1 MSGKKLLIVIPCY
14 NEEEALPST
23 LKRMETLMNKML
35 GEKLIDKNS
44 RVMFV
49 DDGSA
54 DNTWQILKK
63 GVGKTPF
70 FEALRLSRNFGHQS
84 AILAG
89 MFDNEADIYV
99 TIDADLQDDPDCIV
113 EMLQKIKAGADI
125 VYGVRRERPSDTW
138 FKRVSAQAFYRLLL
152 MLGVKIVYNHAD
164 FRMMTRR
171 AVEQLK
177 RFPERNLFLRAVVP
191 LVGFKSDSVYYS
203 RTPRTAGT
211 TKYPLKKMLAFAWNG
226 VSSFSIVPLR
236 LVTLLGFLISLLGAA
251 FIIRILF
258 TWNAR
263 GTVAGWSSTITLI
276 TCFSGVQLL
285 SLGVIGE
292 YIAKIFVE
300 VKRRPLYIV
309 DEKIKHLPGKKK
321 EAGK

>member
-1 MSGKKLLIVIPCY
+1 
-14 NEEEALPST
+14 
-23 LKRMETLMNKML
+23 
-35 GEKLIDKNS
+35 
-44 RVMFV
+44 MFV

-125 VYGVRRERPSDTW
+125 VYGVRRERSSDTW

-211 TKYPLKKMLAFAWNG
+211 TKYPLKKMLAFAIDG
-226 VSSFSIVPLR
+226 ITSFSIKPIR
-236 LVTLLGFLISLLGAA
+236 LITTLGVGALCASALMIIWFIIGAVRGNTVSGWATIVISIWLFGGLILLG
-251 FIIRILF
+251 
-258 TWNAR
+258 
-263 GTVAGWSSTITLI
+263 
-276 TCFSGVQLL
+276 
-285 SLGVIGE
+285 LGVVGE
-292 YIAKIFVE
+292 YIGKIYMEAKGRPRFRVE
-300 VKRRPLYIV
+300 KFL
-309 DEKIKHLPGKKK
+309 G
-321 EAGK
+321 

>member
-1 MSGKKLLIVIPCY
+1 MSENKLLIVIPCY
-14 NEEEALPST
+14 NEEEVLPST
-23 LKRMETLMNKML
+23 FERMEMLMNKML

-54 DNTWQILKK
+54 DNTWQILKNK
-63 GVGKTPF
+63 VSKAPF

-89 MFDNEADIYV
+89 MYDNDADIYV

-113 EMLQKIKAGADI
+113 EMLQKIKTGVDI
-125 VYGVRRERPSDTW
+125 VYGVRKERSSDTW
-138 FKRVSAQAFYRLLL
+138 FKRVSAQLFYRLLL
-152 MLGVKIVYNHAD
+152 ALGVKIVYNHAD

-177 RFPERNLFLRAVVP
+177 QFPERNLFLRAVVP
-191 LVGFKSDSVYYS
+191 LVGFKSDSVYYN